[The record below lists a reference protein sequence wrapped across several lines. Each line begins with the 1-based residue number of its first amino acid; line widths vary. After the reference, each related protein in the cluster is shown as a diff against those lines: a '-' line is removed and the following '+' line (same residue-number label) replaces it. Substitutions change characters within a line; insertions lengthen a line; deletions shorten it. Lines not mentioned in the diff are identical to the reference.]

1 MLVSTRLP
9 EAWRCH
15 LAGDYLVL
23 AVQAL
28 VEVIQALVEEIQ
40 VEVIQALREMIQ
52 VEVVHVKQALGKEVE
67 EIVVSR

>member
-28 VEVIQALVEEIQ
+28 VEVIQ
-40 VEVIQALREMIQ
+40 
-52 VEVVHVKQALGKEVE
+52 
-67 EIVVSR
+67 